1 MTLVRTT
8 LLFLTAGLA
17 CTPSQ
22 ESVHV
27 QREVQLDGSKIAD
40 TTNDL
45 GWTVTLSAV
54 RLAVTDLQFTV
65 LGEMHQSTTAWL
77 PGWVIGRAWAHP
89 GHYAGGDVTG
99 ELTGN
104 FIFDWL
110 GHDGERLGDA
120 DMLTGV
126 YHGINFTFRHTD
138 ANDKLTS
145 DDPLLGHTGYYA
157 GVARKDGK
165 EITFTIVADVND
177 GAQMVG
183 APFDWTL
190 EEETRGTIKIQL
202 YLTDPVENRS
212 MFDGLDFGALDDD
225 GDGEVS
231 IVPGDTAHNIFVRV
245 VQSHVHP
252 QGEAK

>member
-1 MTLVRTT
+1 MRLVGMTL
-8 LLFLTAGLA
+8 LLTAGLA

-45 GWTVTLSAV
+45 GWTVTLSAA
-54 RLAVTDLQFTV
+54 RLAVTDVQFSI
-65 LGEMHQSTTAWL
+65 LGEMHQTTAWL
-77 PGWVIGRAWAHP
+77 PSWLIGRAWAHP

-104 FIFDWL
+104 YVFDWL
-110 GHDGERLGDA
+110 GHDGEKLGDA
-120 DMLTGV
+120 DLLTGV
-126 YHGINFTFRHTD
+126 YHGMNFSFRHAD
-138 ANDKLTS
+138 ADDKLAS

-157 GVARKDGK
+157 GVARKDDK
-165 EITFTIVADVND
+165 EIAFKIVADIND
-177 GAQMVG
+177 GTQMVG
-183 APFDWTL
+183 APFDWTI
-190 EEETRGTIKIQL
+190 EEETKGTIEIEL
-202 YLTDPVENRS
+202 YPTDPVESKS
-212 MFDGLDFGALDDD
+212 MFDGLDFGALDED

-231 IVPGDTAHNIFVRV
+231 IAPGDTAHNIFVRL
-245 VQSHVHP
+245 VQSHVHY